1 MAPAPRQLLLRC
13 LAAGLLGCGA
23 LAGCDERP
31 PVVAAPP
38 ASASQAL
45 DEAPEVLVAEPTPPA
60 RLETWALRH
69 LSVEAREAAR
79 LAPVP
84 LLVPPQ
90 PRLLAG
96 MVVSAGEHFVAFHTA
111 ADGLTWTLHGTRLA
125 YRYPELSPVEG
136 PDSIRGT
143 RGFLGQEE
151 GTWSATWLEGG
162 VAYSLDLEC
171 AVASDPRCA
180 DASTVAAL
188 AESLVAVSRG
198 AGR

>member
-1 MAPAPRQLLLRC
+1 MRSSPFKTLLCCALV
-13 LAAGLLGCGA
+13 LAALTA
-23 LAGCDERP
+23 CDERP
-31 PVVAAPP
+31 PVVASPP
-38 ASASQAL
+38 ATDTQAL
-45 DEAPEVLVAEPTPPA
+45 DEAPEVLVATPAAPA

-69 LSVEAREAAR
+69 LSPESREAAR

-96 MVVSAGEHFVAFHTA
+96 MVVSAGEHFVAFHAA

-125 YRYPELSPVEG
+125 YRYPELAPVEG
-136 PDSIRGT
+136 PDAIRGT
-143 RGFLGQEE
+143 CGFLGQEE

-171 AVASDPRCA
+171 SVAADARCA

-188 AESLVAVSRG
+188 AESLVAVTRG